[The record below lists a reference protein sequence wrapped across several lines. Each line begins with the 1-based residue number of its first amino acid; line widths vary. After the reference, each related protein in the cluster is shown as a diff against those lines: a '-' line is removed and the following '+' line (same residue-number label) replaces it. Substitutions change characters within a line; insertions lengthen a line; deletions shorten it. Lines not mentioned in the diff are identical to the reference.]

1 MTEKQELI
9 SHILDLKEKSATESI
24 ITSSSFLSVD
34 ELSDVIKE
42 EKVNNRYVDAF
53 YYGGYEDAERKT
65 AVFVP
70 TFYGVNEDKIESFLN
85 ENECN
90 PVSLLLVKKDKFT
103 SLTHRDYLGALMGLG
118 LKREVI
124 GDIVASDDGC
134 SIFCL
139 KSVAAF
145 IAENLRRAGRGS
157 LTVTVADK
165 SKMSISTAATETVF
179 VSVASMRLDCLVAAV
194 FRLSRPAAAE
204 AIKQGLVY
212 VNSAQLLK
220 CDHNLKKG
228 DKLVLRGKGK
238 ALIGETQGH
247 SKKGRIHLNI
257 KRYL

>member
-1 MTEKQELI
+1 MTEKEQLI
-9 SHILDLKEKSATESI
+9 SHILDLKEKSASGSI
-24 ITSSSFLSVD
+24 VTSSSFLSVD
-34 ELSDVIKE
+34 ELSDVIRVQN
-42 EKVNNRYVDAF
+42 VNNKYVDSF
-53 YYGGYEDAERKT
+53 YYGGYDEAERKT

-70 TFYGVNEDKIESFLN
+70 EFYGIDESGLEEFLN

-90 PVSLLLVKKDKFT
+90 PIALLLVKKDKFT

-124 GDIVASDDGC
+124 GDIIVNDDGC

-139 KSVAAF
+139 KSVASF
-145 IAENLRRAGRGS
+145 IAENLRQAGRGS
-157 LTVTVADK
+157 LSVAVADK
-165 SKMSISTAATETVF
+165 NEFSIKNAETETF
-179 VSVASMRLDCLVAAV
+179 FASVASMRLGCLVAAT
-194 FRLSRPAAAE
+194 FKLSRPSAAE

-212 VNSAQLLK
+212 VNSAQTVKSDFSLK
-220 CDHNLKKG
+220 EG

-238 ALIGETQGH
+238 AVIGETTGQ

>member
-1 MTEKQELI
+1 MTDKEKLI
-9 SHILDLKEKSATESI
+9 SHILDLKEKAATESI

-42 EKVNNRYVDAF
+42 EKVNNRYVDTF
-53 YYGGYEDAERKT
+53 YCGGYEDAERKT

-70 TFYGVNEDKIESFLN
+70 VFYGVNEDEIESFLN
-85 ENECN
+85 ENGCN

-124 GDIVASDDGC
+124 GDIVLSDDGC

-139 KSVAAF
+139 KSVASF
-145 IAENLRRAGRGS
+145 IAENLRQAGRGS
-157 LTVTVADK
+157 LSVTVADK
-165 SKMSISTAATETVF
+165 NEFSIKNAETETVF
-179 VSVASMRLDCLVAAV
+179 ASVASMRLDCLVAAT
-194 FRLSRPAAAE
+194 FKLSRPSAAE

-212 VNSAQLLK
+212 VNSAQTMKSDFSLK
-220 CDHNLKKG
+220 EG

-238 ALIGETQGH
+238 AVIGEATGQ

-257 KRYL
+257 KKYL